1 VTGAIATRHGTIPL
15 GDRTHIMAIIN
26 LTPDSF
32 SGDGLG
38 TDLDAIA
45 DRVRR
50 AEQEGAS
57 ILDLGAESTR
67 PGHAPVSA
75 DDELARLLPALD
87 VARRTTTLPISID
100 TMKAAVAE
108 AALDNGADIINDIRG
123 LSFDPDMASVV
134 AAHGVPIVIMHDV
147 TPEPHIDFVDSIKCE
162 LVRRVEIATKAGVS
176 RDNIILDPGF
186 GFGKS
191 WHQNLSLLN
200 RLSELKDLGFPLL
213 AGISRKR
220 TIGWALGLPEDQ
232 RLEGTIATTVMA
244 IERGADIIRVHDVLQ
259 NVRAAMMTDAV
270 VRRHPDEP
278 KQWEASPQ

>member
-1 VTGAIATRHGTIPL
+1 MTKTIATQHGPIPL
-15 GDRTHIMAIIN
+15 GDRTHIMAIVN

-38 TDLDAIA
+38 NDLDAIA
-45 DRVRR
+45 ERVRR
-50 AEQEGAS
+50 SERDGAS
-57 ILDLGAESTR
+57 IVDLGAESTR
-67 PGHAPVSA
+67 PGHTPVSTR
-75 DDELARLLPALD
+75 DELARLLPALE
-87 VARRTTTLPISID
+87 VARKTTQLPISVD

-108 AALDNGADIINDIRG
+108 AALDNGADMINDIRG
-123 LSFDPDMASVV
+123 LTFDADLAGLV
-134 AAHGVPIVIMHDV
+134 AARGVPLVIMHDV
-147 TPEPHIDFVDSIKCE
+147 MPDPDIDFLESIKRE
-162 LVRRVEIATKAGVS
+162 LARRIDIAITAGVV
-176 RDNIILDPGF
+176 RDNIIIDPGF

-200 RLSELKDLGFPLL
+200 RLSELRDLGLPVL

-244 IERGADIIRVHDVLQ
+244 IERGADIIRVHDVLP
-259 NVRAAMMTDAV
+259 NVRAAVMTDAV

-278 KQWEASPQ
+278 RKWEANPQ